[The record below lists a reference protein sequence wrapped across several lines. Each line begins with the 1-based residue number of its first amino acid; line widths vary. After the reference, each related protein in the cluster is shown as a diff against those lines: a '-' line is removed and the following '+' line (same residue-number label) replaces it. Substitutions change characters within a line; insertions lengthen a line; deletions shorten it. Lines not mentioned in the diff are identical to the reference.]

1 MPTPTPPV
9 ATTVDELRALVVA
22 IGRGGASVSLGGK
35 ALAVLARLVEQP
47 RDVALSTITE
57 LGERMGVNPS
67 TLTRLATRL
76 GFAGFADFQA
86 VFREHARQGGPH
98 FYTQQ
103 AHRLLED
110 ASADSPR
117 TARGVVAKLAQESI
131 RNVGAF
137 LDQLDE
143 AELGKAARL
152 LARAPHV
159 RILGL
164 RQIHSIASFLTYGL
178 GMLRAEVSLADGPGL
193 GVAES
198 LAQMSRGD
206 ALIVCSV
213 APYTRMVADVA
224 RAAAEAGVHVIAIT
238 DTRASPLAP
247 PARHAFFIP
256 HESSFISNSMGAYVV
271 FCEGLIN
278 LVARE
283 LGDKALQALARRE
296 GFIAGLG
303 IETG

>member
-1 MPTPTPPV
+1 M
-9 ATTVDELRALVVA
+9 
-22 IGRGGASVSLGGK
+22 
-35 ALAVLARLVEQP
+35 
-47 RDVALSTITE
+47 
-57 LGERMGVNPS
+57 
-67 TLTRLATRL
+67 
-76 GFAGFADFQA
+76 
-86 VFREHARQGGPH
+86 
-98 FYTQQ
+98 
-103 AHRLLED
+103 
-110 ASADSPR
+110 
-117 TARGVVAKLAQESI
+117 
-131 RNVGAF
+131 
-137 LDQLDE
+137 
-143 AELGKAARL
+143 
-152 LARAPHV
+152 

-178 GMLRAEVSLADGPGL
+178 GMLRAEVALADGPGL

-198 LAQMSRGD
+198 LAQMSPGD

-224 RAAAEAGVHVIAIT
+224 RAAAAAGVHVIAIT

-296 GFIAGLG
+296 GFIEGLG

>member
-1 MPTPTPPV
+1 M
-9 ATTVDELRALVVA
+9 
-22 IGRGGASVSLGGK
+22 
-35 ALAVLARLVEQP
+35 
-47 RDVALSTITE
+47 
-57 LGERMGVNPS
+57 
-67 TLTRLATRL
+67 
-76 GFAGFADFQA
+76 
-86 VFREHARQGGPH
+86 
-98 FYTQQ
+98 
-103 AHRLLED
+103 
-110 ASADSPR
+110 
-117 TARGVVAKLAQESI
+117 
-131 RNVGAF
+131 
-137 LDQLDE
+137 
-143 AELGKAARL
+143 
-152 LARAPHV
+152 
-159 RILGL
+159 
-164 RQIHSIASFLTYGL
+164 HSIASFLTYGL

-206 ALIVCSV
+206 ALIVSSV

-224 RAAAEAGVHVIAIT
+224 RAAADAGVHVIAIT

-256 HESSFISNSMGAYVV
+256 HDSSFISNSIGAYVV

-296 GFIAGLG
+296 GFIAELG